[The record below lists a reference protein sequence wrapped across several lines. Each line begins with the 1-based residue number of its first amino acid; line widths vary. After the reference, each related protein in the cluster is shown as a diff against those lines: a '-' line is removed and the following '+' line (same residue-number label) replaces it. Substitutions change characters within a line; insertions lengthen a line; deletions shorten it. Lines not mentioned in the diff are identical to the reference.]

1 MKETKKLTLSA
12 MIVALGTVFM
22 VLGAVIEVFDLT
34 AVALASVLVAFVYIE
49 LGSPY
54 TWLVWICTTLTTFL
68 LYQHSAMWFIYL
80 VLFGIYP
87 ILKGYI
93 ERLKRPFWWPIKILF
108 ANAAFVAM
116 LFGIKLIT
124 GLPFIDAEESFLGI
138 SGTALYIATW
148 VLLNVAFIAYDFFV
162 TVMVRFYIVRLR
174 PKFKKILK

>member
-1 MKETKKLTLSA
+1 MKQTKKLTLSA

-22 VLGAVIEVFDLT
+22 VLGAVIEVLDLS

-54 TWLVWICTTLTTFL
+54 TWLVWICTTLATFI

-93 ERLKRPFWWPIKILF
+93 ERLPRIFWWPIKLVF
-108 ANAAFVAM
+108 ANLSFVLM
-116 LFGIKLIT
+116 LFGVSLIT
-124 GLPFIDAEESFLGI
+124 GMPFINAEETFFGI
-138 SGTALYIATW
+138 TGKALYAVTW
-148 VLLNVAFIAYDFFV
+148 ILLNVAFVAYDFFIL
-162 TVMVRFYIVRLR
+162 VMIRFYIERIR
-174 PKFKKILK
+174 PKFKNLLK